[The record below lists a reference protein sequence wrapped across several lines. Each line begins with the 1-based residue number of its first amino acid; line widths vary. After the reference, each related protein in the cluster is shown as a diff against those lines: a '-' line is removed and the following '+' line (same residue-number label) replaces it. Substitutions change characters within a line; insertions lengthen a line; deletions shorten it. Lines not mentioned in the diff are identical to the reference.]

1 MLLGYFISTTGTK
14 TGKLKEAYIMA
25 TLAEIRA
32 KLREQEDRKG
42 GGSNQQ
48 SGGDNAIYPH
58 WNMAEGTE
66 AVLRFLPDAD
76 SDNVFFWKERL
87 MIKLPFAG
95 IKGQTDSRP
104 VTVNVP
110 CMEMYGETC
119 PVLSE
124 VRGWFKDPALED
136 QGRKYWKKRSYI
148 FQGFVADD
156 PLNEDSKPENPIRRF
171 IIGPQIFQ
179 IIKGALMDPEM
190 EELPTD
196 YVRGVDFR
204 IKKTSKGGYADYS
217 TSQWSRR
224 ERALTDEEK
233 AAIDTHGLHNLD
245 DFLPKKPGEVEVKVI
260 QEMFEAS
267 VDGEAYD
274 PNRWG
279 QYFRAPGM
287 SAPTGD
293 PNSSKPA
300 APIAETKTAPMTPK
314 EEDANA
320 GVTRDES
327 GTPSAPEAST
337 ATTEDKP
344 SSERAQDILKMI
356 RDRQS

>member
-1 MLLGYFISTTGTK
+1 
-14 TGKLKEAYIMA
+14 MA

-32 KLREQEDRKG
+32 KLREQESRT
-42 GGSNQQ
+42 GGSNQP

-76 SDNVFFWKERL
+76 PDATFFWKERL

-110 CMEMYGETC
+110 CMEMYGESC
-119 PVLSE
+119 PVLQE
-124 VRGWFKDPALED
+124 VRGWFKDPSLED

-148 FQGFVADD
+148 FQGFVADN
-156 PLNEDSKPENPIRRF
+156 PISEDTTPDNPIRRF

-224 ERALTDEEK
+224 ERALSDEEK
-233 AAIDTHGLHNLD
+233 AAIDTHGLHNLN
-245 DFLPKKPGEVEVKVI
+245 DFLPKKPTDVEVKVI

-274 PNRWG
+274 PERFG

-293 PNSSKPA
+293 PNKSAPAPKAAPA
-300 APIAETKTAPMTPK
+300 ATPAPTPAPEPVAESAPAVQETAP
-314 EEDANA
+314 A
-320 GVTRDES
+320 
-327 GTPSAPEAST
+327 
-337 ATTEDKP
+337 ATTASASEDKP
-344 SSERAQDILKMI
+344 SSERANDILAMI
-356 RDRQS
+356 RNRQS